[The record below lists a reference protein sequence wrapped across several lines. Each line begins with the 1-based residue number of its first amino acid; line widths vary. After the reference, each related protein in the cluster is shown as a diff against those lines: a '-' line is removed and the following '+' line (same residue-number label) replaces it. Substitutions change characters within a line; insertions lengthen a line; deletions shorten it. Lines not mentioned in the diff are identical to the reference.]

1 MPIFPVRDLAQKGV
15 LRDPSPYQLDLNAW
29 SNGKGVRF
37 HANKVQSAPAFKI
50 VDAAGALTDEPT
62 FVTSYEPLTGY
73 DAIFVTASDGRIWKF
88 QNQSYAEVTA
98 SNAICVA
105 PTMTLQGSGYAVPP
119 AAGPTVTFSAA
130 TGTGAVTATG
140 TAIVDAGGQVTGIMV
155 TNPGWYPTGVA
166 PTITIAAPGAGTTA
180 TATCVLGPVLATDP
194 RAWTSTILG
203 TVIYMNRPDRAP
215 QWWNAQSA
223 NWSSLPNMECAWTCR
238 SLRAFGDYMIALN
251 VTKPTT
257 FTDPYTGV
265 IQNGGVM
272 SNLFKWSDLTF
283 AGQTPPDWDPD
294 NPASSAGENPL
305 EQLQTPI
312 VDGAPLR
319 NVFCVYSEQ
328 EVVVVEQ
335 TGTQAVFSF
344 NYQFTKNTGLIA
356 PNCVV
361 EVDGVHYCFGPTDI
375 YKHDGVTKVSIVDK
389 RNRETIYRN
398 LNKSLS
404 EVCFVQYFPNLDS
417 ILFAYNTGDTNAA
430 FQGADRCN
438 FGALYDVANDTWGFV
453 DLPNVSAATMANMD
467 TVYAWSSLPAA
478 STWGTI
484 GGSWYDQQNT
494 FVKSPVMVSAA
505 LSGLITAH
513 RLCLYDFITNGNK
526 ACNYV
531 AELNPGSF
539 VERTGISLD
548 QLGSDLRTYKR
559 IRRVFPQVTV
569 AQPGALIQVQIGYSN
584 TPSGAVTWGSPISF
598 DPEADYK
605 VDTLTGGRYLAIRF
619 SVSAPSDYEVA
630 GFDCEVTDGGRR

>member
-1 MPIFPVRDLAQKGV
+1 
-15 LRDPSPYQLDLNAW
+15 
-29 SNGKGVRF
+29 VRF
-37 HANKVQSAPAFKI
+37 HANKVQSAPVFK
-50 VDAAGALTDEPT
+50 VAQDSLTDEPLH
-62 FVTSYEPLTGY
+62 VTSYEPTSGY
-73 DAIFVTASDGRIWKF
+73 DAVFVVGSDGRVFKF
-88 QNQSYAEVTA
+88 QNQTYSEVTA
-98 SNAICVA
+98 SKAICQAV
-105 PTMTLQGSGYAVPP
+105 TMTLQGSGYNP
-119 AAGPTVTFSAA
+119 AALPNVTFSAA
-130 TGTGAVTATG
+130 TGSGAITATG
-140 TAIVDAGGQVTGIMV
+140 TAVVDVAGQVTGIII
-155 TNPGWYPTGVA
+155 TNPGWYPTGTA
-166 PTITIAAPGAGTTA
+166 PTITIAAPTSGTTA
-180 TATCVLGPVLATDP
+180 TATCVLGPPLASDP

-203 TVIYMNRPDRAP
+203 DVIYLNRPDRAP
-215 QWWNAQSA
+215 QWWNQQSA
-223 NWSSLPNMECAWTCR
+223 NWSGLPNQECPWTAR
-238 SLRAFGDYMIALN
+238 SLRSFGDFLIALN
-251 VTKPTT
+251 VTKPST
-257 FTDPYTGV
+257 FTDPFTGIV
-265 IQNGGVM
+265 QNGGSM
-272 SNLFKWSDLTF
+272 TNLFKWSDLTF

-305 EQLQTPI
+305 EQLTTPI

-328 EVVVVEQ
+328 EIVVVEQ
-335 TGTQAVFSF
+335 TGAQSVFSF

-375 YKHDGVTKVSIVDK
+375 YKHDGVSKVSIVDK

-417 ILFAYNTGDTNAA
+417 ILFAYNTGDTNAT

-438 FGALYDVANDTWGFV
+438 FGALYDVANDTWSFV

-467 TVYAWSSLPAA
+467 TVYTWQSLPAGT
-478 STWGTI
+478 TWATM

-494 FVKSPVMVSAA
+494 FVKSPVMVSSQLA
-505 LSGLITAH
+505 GMITNH

-531 AELNPGSF
+531 PELNPGSF

-548 QLGSDLRTYKR
+548 SLGSDLRTYKR

-584 TPSGAVTWGSPISF
+584 TPSGQVTWGAPIPF

-605 VDTLTGGRYLAIRF
+605 VDTITGGRYLAIRF
-619 SVSAPSDYEVA
+619 TVSAPSDFEVA
-630 GFDCEVTDGGRR
+630 GFDCDVSDGGKR